1 MCDKDCIYQLAN
13 APEDCAVRVMLEEF
27 YEGRSCVLCRMP
39 TAPPRWDEHKPALM
53 RAYDRKTFE
62 CRELPPGALPVVL
75 DSYLPVCWDCHVA
88 ETFRREHP
96 ELVADRDSEVLTH
109 V

>member
-1 MCDKDCIYQLAN
+1 M
-13 APEDCAVRVMLEEF
+13 RVMLEEF
-27 YEGRSCVLCRMP
+27 YEGRPCVLCRKPM
-39 TAPPRWDEHKPALM
+39 APPRRDERKPALM
-53 RAYDRKTFE
+53 RAYDRETFE

-88 ETFRREHP
+88 ETFRRKHP
-96 ELVADRDSEVLTH
+96 ELVADRDSEVLKH